1 MSAVANIAQLL
12 LTLAGFVLLCAT
24 SARSEHAIHGRELD
38 AATRRTL
45 RLAGAAA
52 LALALAWL
60 VHARGSGVGFT
71 VWCLLLSVASVLVV
85 LTNTYRP
92 GWLGLLLRRGA

>member
-1 MSAVANIAQLL
+1 MSAVANIAQVL
-12 LTLAGFVLLCAT
+12 LTLVGFVLLCAS
-24 SARSEHAIHGRELD
+24 SARNEQTIHGRELEPG
-38 AATRRTL
+38 TRRTL
-45 RLAGAAA
+45 RLAGTAV
-52 LALALAWL
+52 LLLALAWL